1 MWKQH
6 DDSCAA
12 MPVAEDGRDLVP
24 VIFLS
29 DEGESTRYLEV
40 LVGLGIPASLG
51 AVNELAVY
59 AGRPLLVPAECE
71 DRACEI
77 LAALDAR
84 AADAWEEE
92 DDDFEDDDEE
102 DEEEEEDDEY
112 ALDDED
118 EFEEEDEFDDDD
130 EFEEEDDDF

>member
-1 MWKQH
+1 MWKH
-6 DDSCAA
+6 DETSAT
-12 MPVAEDGRDLVP
+12 PVAEAGHDLVP

-29 DEGESTRYLEV
+29 DEGESTRYLDV
-40 LVGLGIPASLG
+40 LAGLGIPASLG
-51 AVNELAVY
+51 PANALAVY
-59 AGRPLLVPAECE
+59 AGRPLLVPSALE
-71 DRACEI
+71 DRASDA
-77 LAALDAR
+77 LAALDAG
-84 AADAWEEE
+84 AASAWEEE
-92 DDDFEDDDEE
+92 DDDFEDDDDD